1 MNPNAFPAPWRSLG
15 LHITAGH
22 QGREWDPAQTSRAGS
37 AKWPVLRLGAFRRVE
52 GVQPFKAEFHTVH
65 PAVRRQPQPASARAE
80 LNGSPSTLL
89 FNLRCAPVSVPSHP
103 VSVCASSSPGYF
115 RDGFC
120 NHQLQEP
127 RPPHGT
133 VHLTVP
139 GPQLLFLGRAEQ
151 PGVGWGTR

>member
-65 PAVRRQPQPASARAE
+65 PAVRCQPQPASARA
-80 LNGSPSTLL
+80 LSLTA
-89 FNLRCAPVSVPSHP
+89 APPL
-103 VSVCASSSPGYF
+103 CY
-115 RDGFC
+115 
-120 NHQLQEP
+120 
-127 RPPHGT
+127 
-133 VHLTVP
+133 LTSAV
-139 GPQLLFLGRAEQ
+139 LLFLSHPIQCLSVRRPLLATSGMVSVTTSSRNRDL
-151 PGVGWGTR
+151 PMGLCI